1 MLYSNGMSRENGNHY
16 PMPTRVLVVD
26 DHTLFRQGLIS
37 LLSSQKDF
45 SVAGEASSVR
55 EAIEKSGTLTPDMIL
70 LDINL
75 PDGSGLDAIRQIL
88 SLSPASKV
96 VLLTVYESDDFLLI
110 ALANGA
116 KGYIFKTMP
125 VAGLLAAL
133 RGVRRGEAA
142 ITRVMADRILDEY
155 SRLMSTMIQGS
166 STVDVNQLSQR
177 ELEVLHLLGAEATN
191 RSIAERLFISEH
203 TVKIHVHHI
212 LDKLNLTNRREA
224 AKFARRRG
232 YNSLPPDF
240 S

>member
-1 MLYSNGMSRENGNHY
+1 MLNSNGRSGENGNRS

-37 LLSSQKDF
+37 LLGSQKDF
-45 SVAGEASSVR
+45 SVVGEASNVS
-55 EAIEKSGTLTPDMIL
+55 EALKKCGALTPDMIL

-88 SLSPASKV
+88 SLSPVSKV
-96 VLLTVYESDDFLLI
+96 VLITVYEQDDFLLI

-142 ITRVMADRILDEY
+142 ITRAMTDRILDEY
-155 SRLMSTMIQGS
+155 SRLMSTMIQS
-166 STVDVNQLSQR
+166 SNTADVNQLSHR
-177 ELEVLHLLGAEATN
+177 ELEVLHLLGSEATN

-224 AKFARRRG
+224 AKFARRKG
-232 YNSLPPDF
+232 YSSLPPDF